1 MVMGKNKKII
11 VIWCGIALL
20 YVTIIAAKPSTNEM
34 LQIADYFVTSLYSDV
49 ESYGMLSKY
58 EKYTKDGVYQI
69 KPIGRLVNVKIMK
82 VADDNEYEHLRRFIK
97 NHYKNDNRVRQV
109 YRIRSGTIM
118 IDCRRQE

>member
-1 MVMGKNKKII
+1 MGKNKKII

-82 VADDNEYEHLRRFIK
+82 VADDNEYEHLRRLIK